1 MSHRRSGGVARP
13 HVRTPPEDTQP
24 EIRSGEFILEKDA
37 IVEVVSQNLEK
48 GEYIFFLSTCFS
60 TTEQKSAYIILYIVW
75 QHCTKFNRLIFKGY
89 SSSLAYN
96 RPRSITSHLARS
108 SGIDHEQ
115 GYPAY
120 NACETRPPHSSEFA
134 PSLKKNFTQR

>member
-13 HVRTPPEDTQP
+13 HVRTSPEDTQP
-24 EIRSGEFILEKDA
+24 EMGSGEFILEEDV

-48 GEYIFFLSTCFS
+48 GPYIFFSRQLSS
-60 TTEQKSAYIILYIVW
+60 RQWNKSLVIVW
-75 QHCTKFNRLIFKGY
+75 QHCTEFNRLIFKGS

-96 RPRSITSHLARS
+96 RPRSITSHLTRS

-120 NACETRPPHSSEFA
+120 NA
-134 PSLKKNFTQR
+134 